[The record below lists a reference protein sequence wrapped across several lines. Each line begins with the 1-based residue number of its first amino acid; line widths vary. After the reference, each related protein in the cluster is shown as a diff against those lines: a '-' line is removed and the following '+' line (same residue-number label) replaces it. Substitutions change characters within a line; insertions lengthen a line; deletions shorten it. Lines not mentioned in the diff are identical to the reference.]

1 MLTVQGYYEND
12 TIQLLEPVL
21 DPLLVGK
28 RSRVAVIF
36 LDTYSE
42 APAATSVQLKTW
54 GEDEDSQEQAALLRS
69 VRDELAP
76 YSVRALEVAAQED
89 DWEAI
94 LG

>member
-12 TIQLLEPVL
+12 TVQLLEPVL
-21 DPLLVGK
+21 DPLLVSK

-36 LDTYSE
+36 LDTYAE
-42 APAATSVQLKTW
+42 APTATSVQLKTW
-54 GEDEDSQEQAALLRS
+54 GEDEDSREQAALIRS
-69 VRDELAP
+69 IREELAP
-76 YSVRALEVAAQED
+76 YAVRALEVAAQED